1 MTYGTQS
8 IQASILIEQNRNLK
22 LSKRCIVVEKSTR
35 EMIEEALAEAHILEG
50 ALEEPDE
57 EHMLYTAQKLSGA
70 PYSFIYDI
78 YQNKP

>member
-1 MTYGTQS
+1 
-8 IQASILIEQNRNLK
+8 
-22 LSKRCIVVEKSTR
+22 VVEKSTK